1 MAELKDLNMT
11 LMGSQK
17 TLAEIERDTNLF
29 SGIGKLLAAGQVL
42 DNVQRERHRG
52 AVDKMTEGLKDRT
65 RASDEQTEAI
75 NNMTEGFGGFGQKVE
90 LLSDD
95 IALLNEGL
103 RDLIAISRKQ
113 FEAQIKMEQKA
124 KRRRGGAALDDLD
137 TSGDVIPLVSP
148 FAERINPEIAQAM
161 RAPSPTESEEL
172 VSDTTK
178 GVLLGVGGA
187 ALTKPIYNLTI
198 GMGKLLLRFTGISA
212 AVALATPVF
221 TTLKDGVNGVINKLS
236 TFAKTVPNRFSGA
249 GRTAGQVGRTARTI
263 TAAGAAADLD
273 FLGITNAQDDF
284 ELNRRKR
291 ILAKYQQLSQADIA
305 AQKKRIADIDAIE
318 QKTGAPKADRSKLL
332 KRLSRFGRLLGI
344 GAIGFAAFDA
354 VQLARTASKLEA
366 AEELKGAELT
376 AAETDAIIK
385 SVNPMYK
392 SIYELAPGE
401 IDPSLRGM
409 GGVTGF
415 DFNTNLRE
423 NLNNAANGILPSVN
437 MQNNTSTSNVS
448 YNAANITTSDPSDMS
463 FAVG

>member
-17 TLAEIERDTNLF
+17 TLSEIERDTNLF

-42 DNVQRERHRG
+42 DNLQRVRHRT
-52 AVDKMTEGLKDRT
+52 AVEDMTKALKART
-65 RASDEQTEAI
+65 EASNEQTDAI
-75 NNMTEGFGGFGQKVE
+75 NSMAAGFGLFGNAVE
-90 LLSDD
+90 ILADD
-95 IALLNEGL
+95 IGLLNAGL
-103 RDLIAISRKQ
+103 VDLIAISKKQ
-113 FEAQIKMEQKA
+113 FEAQVKMEQRA

-366 AEELKGAELT
+366 AEELKGEELT

-409 GGVTGF
+409 GGVTGLNF
-415 DFNTNLRE
+415 ESNLRE